1 MITKAEMRRL
11 LEAEIDLRPTTA
23 GDAEQL
29 QAWVESVSALR
40 QGIPDWS
47 AAMLG
52 LLNDLDFQR
61 KPAAGKEKN

>member
-11 LEAEIDLRPTTA
+11 LEAEIALRPTTA

-52 LLNDLDFQR
+52 LLNNLDSQR
-61 KPAAGKEKN
+61 EPAAGKEKN

>member
-11 LEAEIDLRPTTA
+11 LEAEIALRPTTA

-52 LLNDLDFQR
+52 LLNDLDSQR
-61 KPAAGKEKN
+61 KPAAGKE

>member
-1 MITKAEMRRL
+1 MTTKAEMRRL
-11 LEAEIDLRPTTA
+11 LEAEVALRPTTA

-52 LLNDLDFQR
+52 LLNDLDSQR
-61 KPAAGKEKN
+61 KPAVGKE

>member
-1 MITKAEMRRL
+1 MITKAEMRGL
-11 LEAEIDLRPTTA
+11 LEAEIALRPTTA